1 MQKLMFW
8 SYRHSKL
15 VVILLS
21 GMTLFFGYFVS
32 VITVDVSIQTLW
44 IKGDPAR
51 QVYDETVKTFGS
63 DKITVVYVQDSRLFT
78 PEMLARLNDFQTALE
93 NIPNVNRVD
102 SLFSIVNMNGEKGFL
117 LLEPFIENLPE
128 TLNAARTIKS
138 DALRNQIAVDR
149 LVSGDG
155 DAMTFNLFLNEYTD
169 PDDETV
175 FSVLIVVSAIFCTVI
190 FPDCAFYYV

>member
-44 IKGDPAR
+44 IKGGPAKKI
-51 QVYDETVKTFGS
+51 YDETVKTFGS
-63 DKITVVYVQDSRLFT
+63 DKITVVYVRDSRLFT
-78 PEMLARLNDFQTALE
+78 PEMLKRLNDFQTALE

-102 SLFSIVNMNGEKGFL
+102 SLFSVVNMNGEKGFI

-128 TLNAARTIKS
+128 TLNAAREIKA
-138 DALRNQIAVDR
+138 DALRNPIA
-149 LVSGDG
+149 
-155 DAMTFNLFLNEYTD
+155 
-169 PDDETV
+169 
-175 FSVLIVVSAIFCTVI
+175 
-190 FPDCAFYYV
+190 